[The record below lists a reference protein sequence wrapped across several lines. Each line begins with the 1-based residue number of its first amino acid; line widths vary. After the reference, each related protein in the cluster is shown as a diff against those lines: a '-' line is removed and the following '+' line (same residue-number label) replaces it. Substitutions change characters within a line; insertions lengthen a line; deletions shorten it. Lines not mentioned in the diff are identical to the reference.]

1 MKTEHRD
8 IIERAKRHNMLPMD
22 IAHELMVHDLVEA
35 ALFEVRNVRAA
46 YHSLNEGQQQEVID
60 RMTEAATKA
69 VYTAISII
77 SSRNVDTI
85 PVTVVDAKFKAKAIT
100 VTAANQVVGLLIEGE
115 TSADNTYTVIATLA
129 DLGPNLSVE

>member
-46 YHSLNEGQQQEVID
+46 YHSLNEGQQQEGKEGFRVN
-60 RMTEAATKA
+60 RAHRRPA
-69 VYTAISII
+69 
-77 SSRNVDTI
+77 
-85 PVTVVDAKFKAKAIT
+85 
-100 VTAANQVVGLLIEGE
+100 TAASRSGRRRRVRR
-115 TSADNTYTVIATLA
+115 
-129 DLGPNLSVE
+129 